1 MYPIGEVRHGLP
13 TATWG
18 KMRLPRRSGKMR
30 RRMGAK
36 MPYIDHSDIRMPAAT
51 DRSSERYFVSSAQ
64 GAESLTIKEVQ
75 LNPGW
80 EGRMHVHNTDVSI
93 QVTSGAVQ
101 AIIGDEVRTVR
112 AGTTLLA
119 PPGTPHKLVNHLWTP
134 VVLLVTYPTNEPQ
147 TSYLE

>member
-1 MYPIGEVRHGLP
+1 
-13 TATWG
+13 
-18 KMRLPRRSGKMR
+18 
-30 RRMGAK
+30 
-36 MPYIDHSDIRMPAAT
+36 MPFIDHSDIRMSASVE
-51 DRSSERYFVSSAQ
+51 RSSERYLVSSAQ

-75 LNPGW
+75 LDPGW
-80 EGRMHVHNTDVSI
+80 EGRMHVHNTDESI

-101 AIIGDEVRTVR
+101 AIIGNEVRTVR

-134 VVLLVTYPTNEPQ
+134 VVLLITYPTDEPQ